1 MSESAKAN
9 GKRFFDFKDEVKEA
23 LEKGKPVVALESTL
37 ISHGFPYPEN
47 LEVAGEMEEIIRGY
61 GVVPATIAV
70 IGGKIKVGLTR
81 GELEFMATSK
91 DILKASRRDLAAIV
105 AKGLNG
111 ATTVAATMMLAE
123 RAGIKVF
130 ATGGIGGVHRGAEKT
145 FDISADLQEL
155 ARTPVAVVC
164 SGAKAILDLPL
175 TKEYLET
182 MGVPVVGF
190 GSEELPAFYCRESGL
205 KVDYVVDSE
214 VGAANIIRAMEDL
227 GLGGGLLIVNP
238 VPEEHALSMEYMNEM
253 IEEAVKAAE
262 KEGVKGK
269 KLTPYLLGRI
279 NELTGGKSLK
289 ANIELVKDNARV
301 AAKIAKELCQLSCQ
315 APKLSKR
322 KL

>member
-1 MSESAKAN
+1 MGYYNLIMRVN
-9 GKRFFDFKDEVKEA
+9 GERFFDFKDEVKEA
-23 LEKGKPVVALESTL
+23 LENGRPVVALESTL

-47 LEVAGEMEEIIRGY
+47 LKVAGEMEEIIRRY

-70 IGGKIKVGLTR
+70 IKGKIKIGLR
-81 GELEFMATSK
+81 VSELEFMATSK

-111 ATTVAATMMLAE
+111 ATTVAATMLVAE

-155 ARTPVAVVC
+155 ARTPVVVVC

-175 TKEYLET
+175 TLEYLET
-182 MGVPVVGF
+182 MGVPVIGF

-205 KVDYVVDSE
+205 KVDYVVNDE
-214 VGAANIIRAMEDL
+214 KEAAGIIRAIQDL
-227 GLGGGLLIVNP
+227 GLGVGMIIANP
-238 VPEEHALSMEYMNEM
+238 VPEEYALSMEYVNEV
-253 IEEAVKAAE
+253 IEEAVRTVE
-262 KEGVKGK
+262 KEGIKGK
-269 KLTPYLLGRI
+269 KLTPYLLNKI
-279 NELTGGKSLK
+279 KELTGGKSLK

-301 AAKIAKELCQLSCQ
+301 AAKIARALKS
-315 APKLSKR
+315 
-322 KL
+322 

>member
-1 MSESAKAN
+1 MGES
-9 GKRFFDFKDEVKEA
+9 GKRFYDFKDEVREA
-23 LEKGKPVVALESTL
+23 LERGRPVVALESTL

-47 LEVAGEMEEIIRGY
+47 LKVAGEIEEIIRGC

-70 IGGKIKVGLTR
+70 IKGKIKVGLAR

-91 DILKASRRDLAAIV
+91 DILKASRRDLAVIV

-111 ATTVAATMMLAE
+111 ATTVAATMIVAE
-123 RAGIKVF
+123 MAGIKIF
-130 ATGGIGGVHRGAEKT
+130 ATGGIGGVHRGAEKI

-155 ARTPVAVVC
+155 ARTPVVVVC

-182 MGVPVVGF
+182 MGVPVIGF

-205 KVDYVVDSE
+205 KVDYVVNDE
-214 VGAANIIRAMEDL
+214 VEAVKIIRAMQDL
-227 GLGGGLLIVNP
+227 ELGGGMIIANP
-238 VPEEHALSMEYMNEM
+238 VPEEYALSMEYMNEV
-253 IEEAVKAAE
+253 IEEAVRAAE

-289 ANIELVKDNARV
+289 ANIELVKNNARV
-301 AAKIAKELCQLSCQ
+301 AAKIAYEL
-315 APKLSKR
+315 KNNK
-322 KL
+322 K

>member
-1 MSESAKAN
+1 VVISESAKVS
-9 GKRFFDFKDEVKEA
+9 GKRFFDFKDEVKDA
-23 LEKGKPVVALESTL
+23 LESGNPVVALESTL

-47 LEVAGEMEEIIRGY
+47 LKVAGEVEEIIRGY

-70 IGGKIKVGLTR
+70 IEGKIKVGLTR
-81 GELEFMATSK
+81 SELEFMATSR

-111 ATTVAATMMLAE
+111 ATTVAATMMVTE

-155 ARTPVAVVC
+155 ARTPVVVVC

-182 MGVPVVGF
+182 MGVPVIGF
-190 GSEELPAFYCRESGL
+190 RSEELPAFYCRESGL
-205 KVDYVVDSE
+205 KVDYVVDSAVE
-214 VGAANIIRAMEDL
+214 AAKIIGAMQDL
-227 GLGGGLLIVNP
+227 GLGGGLLIANP
-238 VPEEHALSMEYMNEM
+238 VPKEYALSLEYMNEM
-253 IEEAVKAAE
+253 IEEAVRAAE
-262 KEGVKGK
+262 KEGIKGK
-269 KLTPYLLGRI
+269 RLTPYLLNKI
-279 NELTGGKSLK
+279 KELTGGKSLQ

-301 AAKIAKELCQLSCQ
+301 AAKIARVLVK
-315 APKLSKR
+315 
-322 KL
+322 

>member
-1 MSESAKAN
+1 MRAN
-9 GKRFFDFKDEVKEA
+9 GKRFLDFKKEVKDA
-23 LEKGKPVVALESTL
+23 LKSGKPVVALESA
-37 ISHGFPYPEN
+37 IIAHGMSYPEN
-47 LEVAGEMEEIIRGY
+47 LEVAREVENIIREY

-81 GELEFMATSK
+81 NELEFMATSR
-91 DILKASRRDLAAIV
+91 DILKASRRDLSVIV

-111 ATTVAATMMLAE
+111 ATTVAATMVVAE

-155 ARTPVAVVC
+155 ARTPVVVVC

-182 MGVPVVGF
+182 MGVPVIGF
-190 GSEELPAFYCRESGL
+190 GTEELPAFYCRESGL
-205 KVDYVVDSE
+205 KVDYVVDNE
-214 VGAANIIRAMEDL
+214 VEAAKIIRAMQDL
-227 GLGGGLLIVNP
+227 ELGGGMIIANP

-262 KEGVKGK
+262 KEGIKGK
-269 KLTPYLLGRI
+269 KLTPYLLNKI
-279 NELTGGKSLK
+279 KELTGGKSLK

>member
-1 MSESAKAN
+1 MVMRESVKES

-23 LEKGKPVVALESTL
+23 LERGKPVVALESTL

-47 LEVAGEMEEIIRGY
+47 LEVAGETEEIIRGC

-81 GELEFMATSK
+81 DELEFMATSK
-91 DILKASRRDLAAIV
+91 DILKASRRDLATIV

-111 ATTVAATMMLAE
+111 ATTVAATMIVAE
-123 RAGIKVF
+123 KAGIKIF

-155 ARTPVAVVC
+155 ARTPVVVVC

-182 MGVPVVGF
+182 MGVPIIGF

-205 KVDYVVDSE
+205 KVDYVVDDE
-214 VGAANIIRAMEDL
+214 VEAAKIIRAMQDL
-227 GLGGGLLIVNP
+227 GLGGGMIIANP
-238 VPEEHALSMEYMNEM
+238 VPEEYAISMGYMNEM
-253 IEEAVKAAE
+253 IEEAVEAAE

-269 KLTPYLLGRI
+269 RLTPYLLNKI
-279 NELTGGKSLK
+279 KELTGGKSLK

-301 AAKIAKELCQLSCQ
+301 AAKIAYELVE
-315 APKLSKR
+315 
-322 KL
+322 

>member
-1 MSESAKAN
+1 MSINASINLNEE
-9 GKRFFDFKDEVKEA
+9 RFFDFKDDVREA
-23 LEKGKPVVALESTL
+23 LKQGKPVVALESTL

-47 LEVAGEMEEIIRGY
+47 LEVAGEMEEIIREY
-61 GVVPATIAV
+61 EVVPATIA
-70 IGGKIKVGLTR
+70 IIKGKIKVGLTK

-91 DILKASRRDLAAIV
+91 NIVKASRRDLAVIA

-111 ATTVAATMMLAE
+111 ATTVAATMIIAE

-182 MGVPVVGF
+182 IGVAVIGF

-205 KVDYVVDSE
+205 KVDYVVNNE
-214 VGAANIIRAMEDL
+214 MEAAEIIKALENL
-227 GLGGGLLIVNP
+227 KLGGGIIIANP
-238 VPEEHALSMEYMNEM
+238 VPEEYALSMEYMNEM
-253 IEEAVKAAE
+253 IEEAVRAAE
-262 KEGVKGK
+262 KEGIKGK
-269 KLTPYLLGRI
+269 RLTPYLLNKI
-279 NELTGGKSLK
+279 KELTGGKSLK
-289 ANIELVKDNARV
+289 ANIALVKNNARV
-301 AAKIAKELCQLSCQ
+301 AAKIAREL
-315 APKLSKR
+315 KR
-322 KL
+322 

>member
-1 MSESAKAN
+1 MGCCKVVMSES

-23 LEKGKPVVALESTL
+23 LEEGRPVVALESTL
-37 ISHGFPYPEN
+37 ISHGFPHPEN

-91 DILKASRRDLAAIV
+91 DILKASRRDLAVIV

-111 ATTVAATMMLAE
+111 ATTVAATMVVAE

-155 ARTPVAVVC
+155 GRTAVAVVC
-164 SGAKAILDLPL
+164 SGVKAILDLPL

-182 MGVPVVGF
+182 MGVPVIGF
-190 GSEELPAFYCRESGL
+190 GSEEMPAFYCRESGL
-205 KVDYVVDSE
+205 KVDYVVNDE
-214 VGAANIIRAMEDL
+214 KEAAGIIRAMQDL
-227 GLGGGLLIVNP
+227 GLGGGMIIANP
-238 VPEEHALSMEYMNEM
+238 IPEEYALSMEYMNEM
-253 IEEAVKAAE
+253 IEEAVRAAE
-262 KEGVKGK
+262 KEGIKGK
-269 KLTPYLLGRI
+269 NLTPYLLNKI
-279 NELTGGKSLK
+279 KELTGGKSLQ
-289 ANIELVKDNARV
+289 ANIELVKNNARV
-301 AAKIAKELCQLSCQ
+301 AAKITRAL
-315 APKLSKR
+315 
-322 KL
+322 